1 MSIFKQI
8 LLVLL
13 VSALVY
19 GGFAAWDRYYA
30 PDDATATK
38 QGGAG
43 RQTPVEAAPARLQVM
58 SSVIEAVGTTLARR
72 SVEIIPLDGGR
83 IEDIDFRAGREVEA
97 GEVVAR
103 LDSDI
108 ERADLA
114 QSEAELRK
122 AAMELERAKV
132 LRQKNI
138 ATKASVDD
146 FTANMA
152 VAEAEVARAKRKLA
166 DRTIRAPFAGA
177 LGISRVHPGARVTDS
192 TVITTLDDLSSVDI
206 EFSVAEKLFG
216 TTKVGQRVEAT
227 AAAFPGRV
235 FIGTVSEI
243 DSRVDPVSRSFKAR
257 ARVPNPDR
265 ELPAGMFMHLRMIL
279 SSDEALVVP
288 EEAVVA
294 EGGSASVFVLQDGK
308 VKRRKVVVGRREFGI
323 AEIIEGLETGE
334 LVITR
339 GTGKLRDGTAVKVV
353 ETSTGAAQ

>member
-1 MSIFKQI
+1 MSIFKQL

-13 VSALVY
+13 VGALLY
-19 GGFAAWDRYYA
+19 GGFVGWDRYFA
-30 PDDATATK
+30 PNDATATK
-38 QGGAG
+38 QNGVG
-43 RQTPVEAAPARLQVM
+43 RPTPVEAAPARLQVM
-58 SSVIEAVGTTLARR
+58 SSVVEAVGTSVASQ

-83 IEDIDFRAGREVEA
+83 IAEIEFSAGQEVEA
-97 GEVVAR
+97 GAVVVR

-108 ERADLA
+108 ERANLA
-114 QSEAELRK
+114 QSEAALHK
-122 AAMELERAKV
+122 TTLALERANV

-138 ATKASVDD
+138 TAKATVDD
-146 FTANMA
+146 LTADMA
-152 VAEAEVARAKRKLA
+152 TAEAEVARAERKLA

-177 LGISRVHPGARVTDS
+177 LGLNRVDPGARVTDS
-192 TVITTLDDLSSVDI
+192 TVITTLDDLSNVDI
-206 EFSVAEKLFG
+206 EFAVSERLFG
-216 TTKVGQRVEAT
+216 TTKIGQRVEAS

-243 DSRVDPVSRSFKAR
+243 DSRVDPVSRSFKVR

-279 SSDEALVVP
+279 ASDEALVVP

-294 EGGSASVFVLQDGK
+294 ESGSAFVFVLQDDK

-323 AEIIEGLETGE
+323 AEIVDGLEPE
-334 LVITR
+334 AVVITR
-339 GTGKLRDGTAVKVV
+339 GTGKLRDGMTVTVV